1 MKILI
6 PTDFSKLS
14 KVAVHYAATI
24 AKKLK
29 AELVLLNVI
38 FINAP
43 PRAAVAM
50 KVKTIEDAMADN
62 AKQDSIQLINELK
75 KENKNLNV
83 SYEII
88 RGYPVEDVVEVYAK
102 HHEIDLV
109 IMGTKGAS
117 GLTKV
122 LIGSNAAAV
131 INKSTIPVI
140 TVPEHARFNGIKR
153 IVYSSDMHETVP
165 EMQTLIPFARL
176 FGAAI
181 FILHVMPVN
190 SKRKIDIVKIKKDII
205 SKFDFKDVSIHVS
218 INNEI
223 ADGIDEF
230 IADVKADML
239 TMFTHDL
246 TFLEKLFGKS
256 VTREMAFHTGIPLLT
271 IKK

>member
-29 AELVLLNVI
+29 AELVLLHVI

-62 AKQDSIQLINELK
+62 AKQDSTQLINELK
-75 KENKNLNV
+75 KENKNLIV

-109 IMGTKGAS
+109 ITGTKGAS

-131 INKSTIPVI
+131 INKSTIPEI

-153 IVYSSDMHETVP
+153 IVYSSDMHETFP

-223 ADGIDEF
+223 TDGIDGF
-230 IADVKADML
+230 IADVKADIL

-246 TFLEKLFGKS
+246 TFSDMLFGKS
-256 VTREMAFHTGIPLLT
+256 VTCEMAFHTGIPLLI

>member
-14 KVAVHYAATI
+14 KVAVLYAVAI
-24 AKKLK
+24 AKKLN

-38 FINAP
+38 FIDAP
-43 PRAAVAM
+43 PRASVAM
-50 KVKTIEDAMADN
+50 KIKTIEDAMADN
-62 AKQDSIQLINELK
+62 AKQDIIQLINELK
-75 KENKNLNV
+75 KENKSLNV

-131 INKSTIPVI
+131 VNKSTIPVI
-140 TVPEHARFNGIKR
+140 AVPKHARFNGIKR
-153 IVYSSDMHETVP
+153 IVYSSDMHETIP
-165 EMQTLIPFARL
+165 EIQALIPFARL
-176 FGAAI
+176 FGAEI
-181 FILHVMPVN
+181 FILHVIPDY
-190 SKRKIDIVKIKKDII
+190 SKQKIDTAKIRKDII
-205 SKFDFKDVSIHVS
+205 SKFDFKDVSIHVLL
-218 INNEI
+218 NNEI
-223 ADGIDEF
+223 KDGIDEF

-239 TMFTHDL
+239 TMFTHNL
-246 TFLEKLFGKS
+246 TFFEKLFGKS
-256 VTREMAFHTGIPLLT
+256 VTREMAFHTWIPLLT